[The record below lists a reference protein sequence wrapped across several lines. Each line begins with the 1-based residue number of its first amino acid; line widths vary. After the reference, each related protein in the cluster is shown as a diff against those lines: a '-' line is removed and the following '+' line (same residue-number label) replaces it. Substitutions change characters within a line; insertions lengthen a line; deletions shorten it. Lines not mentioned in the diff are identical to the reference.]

1 MSNKLI
7 CILDYGSGNVRSV
20 QNVIKHLGYN
30 CVVSN
35 SKDNILNCSHL
46 ILPGVGSF
54 SASMRKIE
62 NTIPF
67 DCLENQVLKNGKPF
81 LGICVGMQ
89 VLGDVGYEFEERNG
103 FGWIPGSVEKL
114 MVAEATLPH
123 IGWNDIVLKKDVPL
137 FRNLKEFRDFYFVHS
152 YHLTVK
158 DHDHVLAYT
167 EYEKPFSSIVSKDNI
182 FGFQFHPEK
191 SQKAGQLLLNNF
203 IQFS

>member
-1 MSNKLI
+1 MSNKLV

-20 QNVIKHLGYN
+20 ENVIKHLGYEV
-30 CVVSN
+30 VVSN
-35 SKDNILNCSHL
+35 GKDNIVNCSHL

-67 DCLENQVLKNGKPF
+67 DILEDQVLRSGKPF

-89 VLGDVGYEFEERNG
+89 VLGDYGFEFEKCKG
-103 FGWIPGSVEKL
+103 FGWIPGTVEKL
-114 MVAEATLPH
+114 RVTGSTLPH
-123 IGWNDIVLKKDVPL
+123 IGWNDIIIKNNVSL

-152 YHLTVK
+152 YHLKVK
-158 DHDHVLAYT
+158 DQKNVLALT
-167 EYEKPFSSIVSKDNI
+167 EYDELFNSIVSKDNI

-203 IQFS
+203 IQLT